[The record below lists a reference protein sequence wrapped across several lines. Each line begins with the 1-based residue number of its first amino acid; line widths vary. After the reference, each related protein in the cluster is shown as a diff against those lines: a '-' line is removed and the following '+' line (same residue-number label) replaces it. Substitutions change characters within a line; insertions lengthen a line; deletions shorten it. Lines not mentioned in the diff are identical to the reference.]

1 MSNEVKTKIEVK
13 EKNIRC
19 LFPLLLV
26 CGFSDLGEMK
36 LIFVLVLHGVLL
48 QKNGTLPLKL
58 DENPYGV

>member
-48 QKNGTLPLKL
+48 QQMALFL
-58 DENPYGV
+58 